1 MTEQPAITTRTAG
14 GVRTIV
20 LNRPE
25 RRNAVDLAMLRAY
38 YAALAAAEED
48 RSVRAVLV
56 TGAGGTF
63 CAGAAPELLDE
74 LGGTDGRAA
83 LLDGLGHPPHLP
95 LLMRKPVIAAI
106 NGSAAGVGLVLA
118 LLSDVRFLA
127 ENARL
132 STVFSRL
139 GLIAE
144 YGSAWLLP
152 RLVGTANALDLLLS
166 ARSVDAAEARR
177 LGLVQRVVPRDDV
190 VGAAAT
196 YAAAL
201 AAECAPDSLAVIK
214 KQVLAGWEQS
224 LTEAVD
230 ASMQLMV
237 ESVSGPAF
245 AEAIQAR
252 ADRRKPDFAPGV
264 DAVGPGHLP
273 VTQAEYRAK
282 RDET

>member
-14 GVRTIV
+14 GVRTIL
-20 LNRPE
+20 LNRAE
-25 RRNAVDLAMLRAY
+25 RRNAVDLAMLREY
-38 YAALAAAEED
+38 YAALAVAED
-48 RSVRAVLV
+48 DPTVRAVVV
-56 TGAGGTF
+56 TGVGGTF
-63 CAGAAPELLDE
+63 CAGAAPELLDD
-74 LGGTDGRAA
+74 LSGTDGRAA
-83 LLDGLGHPPHLP
+83 LLEGLGHPPHLP

-166 ARSVDAAEARR
+166 ARSVDAAEAQR

-190 VGAAAT
+190 LAEADAYAAT
-196 YAAAL
+196 L
-201 AAECAPDSLAVIK
+201 AAECAPGSLAVIK
-214 KQVLAGWEQS
+214 QQVLTGWEQS
-224 LTEAVD
+224 LPEAVD
-230 ASMQLMV
+230 ASIRLMV

-252 ADRRKPDFAPGV
+252 ADRRKPDFPSGV
-264 DAVGPGHLP
+264 DTVGAGHLR